1 MNIRDIVENY
11 LKTNGYTGLVNQEI
25 PCGCVLGD
33 LAICDGECMN
43 LEECDAGY
51 VHYCDDCPKEI
62 QEECRVDD
70 CPSVGGY
77 CVGPEKE
84 LKPRKPDSLP
94 EPWITDARL
103 QDAIEF
109 YDGDVKNEQKMTGVV
124 KMISENHIVL
134 CLAVEGRKHL
144 TEVGVNNFIR
154 IVYPEASVLAPDT
167 KEKS

>member
-1 MNIRDIVENY
+1 MNVREIIEEY
-11 LKTNGYTGLVNQEI
+11 LKDNGYGGLVCDEI

-33 LAICDGECMN
+33 LEPGGDCMCGDVC
-43 LEECDAGY
+43 EAGY
-51 VHYCDDCPKEI
+51 VHYCDDCPKEV
-62 QEECRVDD
+62 QDECTVDG

-84 LKPRKPDSLP
+84 LKPPEPDPPP

-103 QDAIEF
+103 QDAVEF

-154 IVYPEASVLAPDT
+154 IVYPEASVLAP